1 MEFQIQRLTRNLLG
15 FIMGMAMV
23 MGSMVMGS
31 MEVIWGLPM
40 VFPAKDL
47 LGNSSRQTST

>member
-1 MEFQIQRLTRNLLG
+1 MEFQIQPLTRNLLG
-15 FIMGMAMV
+15 FIMGMA
-23 MGSMVMGS
+23 MVMGS